1 MNRKAVKG
9 GSLPE
14 GWREVRLGDVS
25 VCSKGSGIT
34 KNELVENGV
43 PCVRYGELYT
53 RHNFRILNFYSF
65 IDDKNL
71 DKRKLIR
78 NNDLLFA
85 GSGETRKEIGKC
97 ASFNH
102 NIKAYAGGDV
112 IVFSINPK
120 KLRADFASYYL
131 NTIGRKQIT
140 KFGQGDSIVHIY
152 GRFLKDIK
160 ILLPPLSD
168 QKEIAIL
175 LATWDTAIE
184 KTEALIAAK
193 QKQFK
198 WLLQTLISDQQNNPE
213 WRRVKLKEMLEY
225 EQPTKYIVAS
235 TNYTDEG
242 LVPVLTAN
250 KSFILGYTKEKDG
263 IFNKYPIIIFDDF
276 TTANRYVDFPFKIK
290 SSAIKILKRKNNL
303 VNMEFV
309 YHAMKFIDFPLG
321 GHQRYWISEYQQLD
335 IGLPNLVE
343 QRKIVTML
351 NIAQKNMDVLRLL
364 AEQYRIQKRGLMQK
378 LLTGKWR
385 VGPYSLAR
393 SEN

>member
-1 MNRKAVKG
+1 M
-9 GSLPE
+9 
-14 GWREVRLGDVS
+14 RLGDVS

-131 NTIGRKQIT
+131 NTIGRRQMN

-152 GRFLKDIK
+152 GRFLKDIR
-160 ILLPPLSD
+160 IPVPPLSK
-168 QKEIAIL
+168 QQNIISL
-175 LATWDTAIE
+175 LTTWDVAIE

-193 QKQFK
+193 QRQFK
-198 WLLQTLISDQQNNPE
+198 WLTTRLICQTKHRRDLISNCAREVSVRNKNQKVKQVMSVTNHSGFVLPENQFSKQVASDNTHNYKIVRKGQYAYNPARINVGSIARLSRLNE
-213 WRRVKLKEMLEY
+213 CIISPM
-225 EQPTKYIVAS
+225 YIVFELAEHIDSDFFLHWLSSHEAKESIKNTAQGSVRKTVGFRNLAS
-235 TNYTDEG
+235 IPIPAPSLPEQSNI
-242 LVPVLTAN
+242 
-250 KSFILGYTKEKDG
+250 SRILNT
-263 IFNKYPIIIFDDF
+263 
-276 TTANRYVDFPFKIK
+276 
-290 SSAIKILKRKNNL
+290 RKN
-303 VNMEFV
+303 E
-309 YHAMKFIDFPLG
+309 IDL
-321 GHQRYWISEYQQLD
+321 L
-335 IGLPNLVE
+335 
-343 QRKIVTML
+343 
-351 NIAQKNMDVLRLL
+351 KNL
-364 AEQYRIQKRGLMQK
+364 AEQYRIQKHGLMQK
-378 LLTGKWR
+378 LLTGEWGMESSQILST
-385 VGPYSLAR
+385 V
-393 SEN
+393 